1 MTAPRTITV
10 RTLDFGLV
18 TMPEPAWCVSDHQ
31 PAGYRSD
38 TIHSGPEVTHDF
50 DGHELFTAS
59 LVSYPYSA
67 FGGPSLGVSVDLG
80 CIGQTLDPA
89 ELDRLAAAFVESAVR
104 LRTLAREL
112 TVIQARGEAL

>member
-1 MTAPRTITV
+1 MSALRTITV
-10 RTLDFGLV
+10 PTLDYGPV

-31 PAGYRSD
+31 PAGYRND

-59 LVSYPYSA
+59 LVGYPYSA
-67 FGGPSLGVSVDLG
+67 SGGPRLGVSVDLG
-80 CIGQTLDPA
+80 SIGQTLDPT

-104 LRTLAREL
+104 LRALAREL
-112 TVIQARGEAL
+112 TALKAGGDR